1 MKIFLDSA
9 KLDEIAYCYSA
20 RIVDGVTTN
29 PSLLKK
35 AVDELKAKGKRVE
48 LLSYIKEILRVAKGT
63 PVSLEVSSFAYE
75 KMVEEGKRL
84 YRIFN
89 PVARNVYI
97 KIPVNPSF
105 SDEPST
111 DGLKAIR
118 TLTAAGIPVNCTL
131 IHTPEQALLAAKA
144 GAKIVSLFAGRVDD
158 RIRELNNIQ
167 FQKGDYFPAYGWR
180 KDNTILEDNGIISG
194 IELVR
199 QTVEIKKKYGFN
211 AQVLAASMRNPRQVR
226 EAALV
231 GADIATCPFDVIKGC
246 LQHPK
251 TEEGMRRFT
260 ADVVPEYA
268 VLGLKRKVRKQ

>member
-131 IHTPEQALLAAKA
+131 I
-144 GAKIVSLFAGRVDD
+144 
-158 RIRELNNIQ
+158 
-167 FQKGDYFPAYGWR
+167 
-180 KDNTILEDNGIISG
+180 
-194 IELVR
+194 
-199 QTVEIKKKYGFN
+199 
-211 AQVLAASMRNPRQVR
+211 
-226 EAALV
+226 
-231 GADIATCPFDVIKGC
+231 
-246 LQHPK
+246 
-251 TEEGMRRFT
+251 
-260 ADVVPEYA
+260 
-268 VLGLKRKVRKQ
+268 